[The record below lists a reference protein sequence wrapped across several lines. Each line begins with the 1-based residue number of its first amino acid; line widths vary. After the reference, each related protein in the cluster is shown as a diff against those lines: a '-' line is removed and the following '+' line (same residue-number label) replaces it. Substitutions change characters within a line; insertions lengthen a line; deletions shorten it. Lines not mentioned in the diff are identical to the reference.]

1 MTLRTI
7 VVGLLWSAAP
17 AWAQDAGVADGAG
30 SPVVQDIADLSL
42 DALLDTPIEVASRR
56 KEASRA
62 APALLT
68 VLTRDELIA
77 SGARD
82 LSDVLMLVPGFTQ
95 HLDVQSTIGIGFRG
109 LWAHEGKVLLM
120 VDGVEMTELLYATNQ
135 LGMHWLTN
143 TLERVEII
151 RGPGSAVYG
160 GTAELAVINLVTRG
174 AAELEGFEVQG
185 RYGQMASTF
194 SDRTLSIAA
203 GKTLLKGD
211 LGLSVTGYFGEGNR
225 SGREYRT
232 HAGESFSLT
241 QQRASATDPG
251 QANLAVKWK
260 DFTFR
265 LLVDD
270 YRGNSVDGL
279 GALATRRNEAGDD
292 VVTPGRIVYRTL
304 AADARGQV
312 HLRENVTLLP
322 RVHLRW
328 QQPWRVGDLN
338 SSLFF
343 NKAVAR
349 GLASLAV
356 NWGITQAVDLLAGVD
371 FTLDHGYVVRP
382 DLAGT
387 GLHTDFASLNPQDP
401 SRVTIWN
408 VATYAQVQWETSLA
422 EVTVGGRFEYNSQAG
437 PSFVPRIAVTKSFE
451 RLNVKLLYSGAFRAP
466 SIENLSLGQGVKPE
480 RAGVGEAE
488 LGYQLNDWAYAA
500 VSAFVID
507 VAQPIVYGVDPVTQ
521 VEAYRN
527 FGNMGSR
534 GLEFEARLKGSAGFL
549 RATYSLAELSPGS
562 DVSAYQVEAT
572 RSQALGFPTH
582 KVTAWGRLKL
592 PVGFSLNG
600 SAVVLGSR
608 YAIVGAPDVPAL
620 TRLPWT
626 AVLGVNAGWDC
637 PQDWVLKGLSVTLGV
652 NNLLDQNVPFVQAYD
667 GGGAPLPGRERDF
680 FVRLG
685 YSRRLGD

>member
-1 MTLRTI
+1 MLVRILTVAC
-7 VVGLLWSAAP
+7 VVSAAH
-17 AWAQDAGVADGAG
+17 ARAQDGGPAPDVAA
-30 SPVVQDIADLSL
+30 VQDIADLSL

-56 KEASRA
+56 KESSRS

-68 VLTRDELIA
+68 VLSREEILA

-82 LSDVLMLVPGFTQ
+82 LADVLMLVPGFTL
-95 HLDVQSTIGIGFRG
+95 HLDVQSAIGIGFRG
-109 LWAHEGKVLLM
+109 LWAHEGKVLVM
-120 VDGVEMTELLYATNQ
+120 VDGVEVTELLYATNQ
-135 LGMHWLTN
+135 LGMHWLTD

-194 SDRTLSIAA
+194 SDRTLSLGV

-211 LGLSVTGYFGEGNR
+211 LGLSLTGYFGEGNR

-232 HAGESFSLT
+232 QGGDTFSLA
-241 QQRASATDPG
+241 QQRASASDPG
-251 QANLAVKWK
+251 QANLAVRWK
-260 DFTFR
+260 DFTLR
-265 LLVDD
+265 VLVDD
-270 YRGNSVDGL
+270 YRGKSIDGL
-279 GALATRRNEAGDD
+279 GTLATRRTEAGED
-292 VVTPGRIVYRTL
+292 VVEPGRIVYRTL
-304 AADARGQV
+304 AADLRGQV
-312 HLRENVTLLP
+312 RLRDNLTLLP

-328 QQPWRVGDLN
+328 QQPWRVGDPS

-349 GLASLAV
+349 ALASLAV
-356 NWGITQAVDLLAGVD
+356 NWGITDAVDLLGGVD

-387 GLHTDFASLNPQDP
+387 GLQTDFATLNPNDP
-401 SRVTIWN
+401 SQAGIWN
-408 VATYAQVQWETSLA
+408 LAAYAQLQWATSLA
-422 EVTVGGRFEYNSQAG
+422 DVTLGGRFEYNSRAG

-466 SIENLSLGQGVKPE
+466 SIENLSLGEGLKPE

-488 LGYQLNDWAYAA
+488 LGYQLNEWAYAA
-500 VSAFVID
+500 VSAFVMD
-507 VAQPIVYGVDPVTQ
+507 VTQPIVYGVDPQTQ

-527 FGNMGSR
+527 AGTMGSR
-534 GLEFEARLKGSAGFL
+534 GLEFEARLKGTPGFL
-549 RATYSLAELSPGS
+549 RATYSLAEPSPGS
-562 DVSAYQVEAT
+562 DVASFQIEASRT
-572 RSQALGFPTH
+572 QPLAFPTH
-582 KVTAWGRLKL
+582 KITAWGRLKL

-600 SAVVLGSR
+600 SAIVLGSR
-608 YAIVGAPDVPAL
+608 FAIVGAPDVPAVV
-620 TRLPWT
+620 RLPWT
-626 AVLGVNAGWDC
+626 AVLGLNAGWDC
-637 PQDWVLKGLSVTLGV
+637 PQEWVLRGLSVTLGV
-652 NNLLDQNVPFVQAYD
+652 NNLLNHDVPFVQPYD

-680 FVRLG
+680 FVRVG
-685 YSRRLGD
+685 YSRKLGE